1 VTPISEAKIST
12 TDLLI
17 KQYKRKTGTNVS
29 KNLRALIK
37 LKGEV
42 ERAKRTFSSQQNTRV
57 EIEGFEDGNNFS
69 ESLTRAKFEEFNMDF
84 FRKTMEP
91 VEQVLKDVNIK
102 KDTTSEVV
110 LVGGS
115 TRIPKVQQ
123 LRNPPRAST
132 LMRLWL
138 TVLLSNPR
146 WS

>member
-1 VTPISEAKIST
+1 M
-12 TDLLI
+12 I

-29 KNLRALIK
+29 KNLRALVK

-42 ERAKRTFSSQQNTRV
+42 EKAKQTFSSQQNTRV
-57 EIEGFEDGNNFS
+57 EIEGFEVGNDFS
-69 ESLTRAKFEEFNMDF
+69 ESLTHAKFEELNMDF

-91 VEQVLKDVNIK
+91 VEQVLKDIK
-102 KDTTSEVV
+102 KDTISELV
-110 LVGGS
+110 LVSGS

-132 LMRLWL
+132 LMRLWV